1 MVSPIESA
9 EDLAKQTDIQYG
21 AVEGGSTQEFFRVL
35 NLVKQIWDKFFF

>member
-21 AVEGGSTQEFFRVL
+21 AVEGGSTMEFFRV
-35 NLVKQIWDKFFF
+35 NFDDNKQINYIIE